1 MHMTVTTPHAI
12 TYTLNGDF
20 ESIKAMNS
28 QSFIEKDNLGR
39 NAIHAACF
47 KGYHAILT
55 YMLTELGDSGKEAG
69 LTTDFDGNTP
79 AHYCCGREWK

>member
-1 MHMTVTTPHAI
+1 MTATTPLAI
-12 TYTLNGDF
+12 TYVLNGDF

-47 KGYHAILT
+47 KGYHLILN
-55 YMLTELGDSGKEAG
+55 YMLTELDDSEKEAG
-69 LTTDFDGNTP
+69 LTDDNNGNTP
-79 AHYCCGREWK
+79 FHYCCGTEWK